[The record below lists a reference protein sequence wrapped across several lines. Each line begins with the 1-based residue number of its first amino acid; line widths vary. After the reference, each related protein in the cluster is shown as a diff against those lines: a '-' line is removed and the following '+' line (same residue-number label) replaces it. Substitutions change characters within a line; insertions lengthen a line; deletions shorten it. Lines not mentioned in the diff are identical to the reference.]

1 MGDSLQ
7 DQLRALGL
15 AESRPE
21 KRQRGSKPKPA
32 RRARRSSGAKS
43 GAEPG
48 QEPTLDQ
55 AYALREREEKRQAER
70 ARRQKVEE
78 ERRRR
83 ELNRAIR
90 EIVTARRQNRDDA
103 DVARYFMYKGRIRKI
118 YVTAEQQQA
127 LAAEELGI
135 VYLAGSYHLLE
146 PEALAAVLQLSDD
159 HVVDLGT
166 ETAGEDP
173 DHPIPDDLVW

>member
-15 AESRPE
+15 ADSRPE
-21 KRQRGSKPKPA
+21 KRQRGRKTKPA
-32 RRARRSSGAKS
+32 RRSGKSPGSPAREA
-43 GAEPG
+43 G
-48 QEPTLDQ
+48 QELTLDQ
-55 AYALREREEKRQAER
+55 AYALREREEKQQAER
-70 ARRQKVEE
+70 ARRRKIEE

-90 EIVTARRQNRDDA
+90 EIVTAQRQNRDDA
-103 DVARYFMYKGRIRKI
+103 DIARYFMYKGRIRKV

-127 LAAEELGI
+127 LAADELGI
-135 VYLAGSYHLLE
+135 VYLAGSYHLLQ
-146 PEALAAVLQLSDD
+146 PEALGAVRQLSVE
-159 HVVDLGT
+159 HVVDLGA

>member
-15 AESRPE
+15 ADNQPQ
-21 KRQRGSKPKPA
+21 KPQRGSKTKPA
-32 RRARRSSGAKS
+32 RRAGRTSGTPTGEA
-43 GAEPG
+43 G
-48 QEPTLDQ
+48 QELTLDQ

-70 ARRQKVEE
+70 ARRRKVEE

-103 DVARYFMYKGRIRKI
+103 DIARYFMFKRRIRKL

-127 LAAEELGI
+127 LAADELGI

-146 PEALAAVLQLSDD
+146 PEALAAVRQLSVE
-159 HVVDLGT
+159 HVVDLEA
-166 ETAGEDP
+166 ETSGEDP

>member
-7 DQLRALGL
+7 DQLLALGL
-15 AESRPE
+15 ADSQPE
-21 KRQRGSKPKPA
+21 KRQRGRKTKT
-32 RRARRSSGAKS
+32 ARRSGKS
-43 GAEPG
+43 AGTPTREPG
-48 QEPTLDQ
+48 QELTLDQ
-55 AYALREREEKRQAER
+55 AYALREREEKQQAER
-70 ARRQKVEE
+70 AHRRKIEE

-83 ELNRAIR
+83 ELNQAIR
-90 EIVTARRQNRDDA
+90 EIVTAGRRNRDDA
-103 DVARYFMYKGRIRKI
+103 DIARYFMYKGRIRKL

-127 LAAEELGI
+127 LAADELGI

-146 PEALAAVLQLSDD
+146 PEALEAVRQLSVE
-159 HVVDLGT
+159 HVVDLAA

>member
-15 AESRPE
+15 ADSRPE
-21 KRQRGSKPKPA
+21 KRQRGSKGRPA
-32 RRARRSSGAKS
+32 RRAGKTPGTPSGKD
-43 GAEPG
+43 PG
-48 QEPTLDQ
+48 HELTLDQ

-70 ARRQKVEE
+70 TRRRKLEE

-103 DVARYFMYKGRIRKI
+103 DIARYFMYNGRIRKL

-127 LAAEELGI
+127 LAADELGI

-146 PEALAAVLQLSDD
+146 PEALADVRQLSVD
-159 HVVDLGT
+159 HIVDLGA
-166 ETAGEDP
+166 ETASEDP